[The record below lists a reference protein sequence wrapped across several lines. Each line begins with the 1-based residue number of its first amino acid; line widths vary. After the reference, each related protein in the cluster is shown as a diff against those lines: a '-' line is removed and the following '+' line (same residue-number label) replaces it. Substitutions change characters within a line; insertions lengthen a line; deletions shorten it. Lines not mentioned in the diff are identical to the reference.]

1 MIRKRR
7 RGLGPPPSD
16 DLIVKT
22 EYIADQLG
30 LSVADFERYRHLGL
44 IVASVDRGF
53 REQEGLSHVKCRL
66 GNRVWEAV
74 VDGEGTVIYEA
85 TRYLRGKLARLSRNQ

>member
-1 MIRKRR
+1 VIRKRR

-16 DLIVKT
+16 DLVVKS

-30 LSVADFERYRHLGL
+30 LSVTDFERYRHLGL
-44 IVASVDRGF
+44 IVASTECGSGK
-53 REQEGLSHVKCRL
+53 QMGMSHVKCRF

-74 VDGEGTVIYEA
+74 VDNEGTVVYEA
-85 TRYLRGKLARLSRNQ
+85 MRYLRGKLARLSRNQ